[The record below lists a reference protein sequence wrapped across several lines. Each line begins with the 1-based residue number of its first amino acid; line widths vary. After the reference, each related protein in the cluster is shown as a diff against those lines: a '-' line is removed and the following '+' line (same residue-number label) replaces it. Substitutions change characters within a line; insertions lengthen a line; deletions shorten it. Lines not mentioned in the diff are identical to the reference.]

1 MLGMTDNS
9 WAAHNQQQAAKFSAV
24 KDSIKSVLTKH
35 IDSFERKPQAM
46 DVETMKAEVLKTHGS
61 NLARYSVDET
71 YLTFVINTLEQNEVL
86 RYVEEDTKVFPGREF
101 KSEEI
106 TLLF

>member
-46 DVETMKAEVLKTHGS
+46 DVETMKAEVLKTPGS

>member
-1 MLGMTDNS
+1 MLGTTGNS

-46 DVETMKAEVLKTHGS
+46 DVETMKAEVIKTHGNS
-61 NLARYSVDET
+61 LARYSVDEA
-71 YLTFVINTLEQNEVL
+71 YLTFVVDALEQNEVL
-86 RYVEEDTKVFPGREF
+86 RYVEDDTKVFPGREF